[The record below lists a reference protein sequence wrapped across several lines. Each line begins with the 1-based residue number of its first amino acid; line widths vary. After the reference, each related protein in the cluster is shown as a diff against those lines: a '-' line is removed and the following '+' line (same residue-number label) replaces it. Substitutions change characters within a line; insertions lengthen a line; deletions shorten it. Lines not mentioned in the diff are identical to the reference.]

1 LTSVA
6 KRTEWGMVIILWAI
20 GVAAAMQFAKIS
32 VSLDALSAYYSI
44 GRPSAAATL
53 TSIGIM
59 GIVLGAAAGTV
70 VGAIGTRSALVIA
83 LCIGIAAS
91 GLQAFLPSYSVLL
104 VSRLVE
110 GISHL
115 LIVVAAP
122 TAIISFSAVQ
132 HRSLTMGLWAT
143 FFGVAYTVSGLFA
156 NMLLTYG
163 GLSALYAAHAVFLA
177 ALLALFMLLKRT
189 PVALSKMTL
198 GPQMRTAWRSQF
210 AVYRSL
216 KTSIPALGFFGHTLM
231 FVALLTFLPNFGNTP
246 DAQRLLATVLPIIS
260 IVGSFMGGII
270 AQKFGKALLQ
280 LIVSFAVFVGL
291 SVFLWFSIGSP
302 AFTAIACLTMFASG
316 TIQASTFAAIPELC
330 ADEAAQAQANGAI
343 TQLGNLGATCGTP
356 IFALGIAV
364 MGTGAVPLLAAA
376 IAVLATVMLLM
387 CQRALKL

>member
-1 LTSVA
+1 MT
-6 KRTEWGMVIILWAI
+6 KRTQWGMVIILWAI

-32 VSLDALSAYYSI
+32 VSLDYLSAHYSI
-44 GRPSAAATL
+44 GRSGAAATL

-70 VGAIGTRSALVIA
+70 VGAIGTRIA
-83 LCIGIAAS
+83 LLTALSIGIAVS
-91 GLQAFLPSYSVLL
+91 GLQSLLPSYSVLL

-132 HRSLTMGLWAT
+132 HRAFTMGFWAT
-143 FFGVAYTVSGLFA
+143 FFGVAYAVSGLFG

-163 GLSALYAAHAVFLA
+163 GLGALYTAHAVFLA
-177 ALLALFMLLKRT
+177 VLLALFVLLERT
-189 PVALSKMTL
+189 PVTLSKMTL
-198 GPQMRTAWRSQF
+198 GRQMRTAWRSQF
-210 AVYRSL
+210 AVYQSL
-216 KTSIPALGFFGHTLM
+216 KTLIPALGFFGHTLM
-231 FVALLTFLPNFGNTP
+231 FVALLTFLPNFGETT

-260 IVGSFMGGII
+260 IVGSFAGGII
-270 AQKFGKALLQ
+270 GQKMGEALLQ
-280 LIVSFAVFVGL
+280 LIVSFAVFAGL
-291 SVFLWFSIGSP
+291 SVSLWFSLGST
-302 AFTAIACLTMFASG
+302 AFTVVACFTMFASG

-330 ADEAAQAQANGAI
+330 TDEAAQAQANGAI

-356 IFALGIAV
+356 IFALGIAI

-376 IAVLATVMLLM
+376 IAVLATLVLLM
-387 CQRALKL
+387 CQRALK